1 MGSALEWYDFAVFGY
16 LAEPLGQAFF
26 PQVGGAWPL
35 IASFAVFAAGYVMRP
50 VGSLL
55 LGPLGDRI
63 GRRAML
69 SVSIVLM
76 GGASAGIA
84 VLPSAARW
92 GVTATALLVAL
103 RLLQGLSLGAEYT
116 GSITYAAEAA
126 PPERRG
132 LMAAVAVAGGQ
143 VGFLLGSLS
152 VALLSAWLG
161 EVALLGWGWRLPFA
175 AGALVALFGLA
186 LRRAMPETLPAAAPE
201 PTSATPQD
209 PAPASAPGGLAGLFA
224 PLAGQGG
231 LLLEIGALV
240 AFANVVFYVLFIYLV
255 EFHSYPPLGHGP
267 AGVGDPALVNTITT
281 ASQSLGLLAVLF
293 GGWLCDRIGDLRAVG
308 FGHWALLLVAPL
320 ALPLAQMGGA
330 RGLAIGQ
337 LLAVLPVFAT
347 MGGQGGMVL
356 ASVPPERRC
365 TVFSLAYSLAM
376 ALCGGTA
383 PLLCSWML
391 EQQGWLWGPAIYS
404 SLYAL
409 PAFWAMGRFRRR
421 AAAA

>member
-1 MGSALEWYDFAVFGY
+1 M
-16 LAEPLGQAFF
+16 
-26 PQVGGAWPL
+26 
-35 IASFAVFAAGYVMRP
+35 FAAGYVMRP
-50 VGSLL
+50 LGSLL
-55 LGPLGDRI
+55 LGPLGDRL

-69 SVSIVLM
+69 SLSIILM

-92 GVTATALLVAL
+92 GLTATVLLVAL

-126 PPERRG
+126 APERRG

-161 EVALLGWGWRLPFA
+161 EAELLRWGWRLPFA
-175 AGALVALFGLA
+175 SGALVALLGLV
-186 LRRAMPETLPAAAPE
+186 LRRGMPETLPAAAPE
-201 PTSATPQD
+201 PPAAPPRD
-209 PAPASAPGGLAGLFA
+209 RAPASTAGGLAGFFA

-255 EFHSYPPLGHGP
+255 EFHSYPPTGHGP
-267 AGVGDPALVNTITT
+267 AGLGDPALVNTITT
-281 ASQSLGLLAVLF
+281 VTQALGLLAVLF
-293 GGWLCDRIGDLRAVG
+293 GGWLCDRIGALRAVG
-308 FGHWALLLVAPL
+308 YGHGALLLVAPL

-330 RGLAIGQ
+330 RGLALGQ

-347 MGGQGGMVL
+347 MGGQGGLAL
-356 ASVPPERRC
+356 ASVPAERRC

-391 EQQGWLWGPAIYS
+391 EQQGWLWGPALYS

-409 PAFWAMGRFRRR
+409 PAFWAMARFRRR
-421 AAAA
+421 AAASAATTPAAAAA

>member
-1 MGSALEWYDFAVFGY
+1 MFGY
-16 LAEPLGQAFF
+16 LAEPLGKAFF

-55 LGPLGDRI
+55 LGPLGDRL

-69 SVSIVLM
+69 SVSIILM

-92 GVTATALLVAL
+92 GVAATVLLVTL

-132 LMAAVAVAGGQ
+132 LMAALAVAGGQ

-161 EVALLGWGWRLPFA
+161 EAELLRWGWRLPFA
-175 AGALVALFGLA
+175 AGALVAVLGLA
-186 LRRAMPETLPAAAPE
+186 LRRAMPETLPIAADPETAPAPAQE
-201 PTSATPQD
+201 TAAD
-209 PAPASAPGGLAGLFA
+209 PAPVASGLAGLFA

-281 ASQSLGLLAVLF
+281 ANQSLGLLAVLF
-293 GGWLCDRIGDLRAVG
+293 GGWLCDRIGALRAVG
-308 FGHWALLLVAPL
+308 FGHGALLLVAPL

-330 RGLAIGQ
+330 RGLALGQ

-347 MGGQGGMVL
+347 MGGQGGLVL

-391 EQQGWLWGPAIYS
+391 EQQGWLWGPALYS

-409 PAFWAMGRFRRR
+409 PAFWAMGRFRVRAATAAGS